1 MVSFAGKEYYCAEVS
16 GTEDVYGLTISV
28 TITQYLRCENG
39 YMYIFQFGG
48 THDSEYYDDFVSLM
62 NSVVYPEI
70 TQEKPVAAPSSPEN
84 DKAGQDHA
92 QKTQEIDSMEPEA
105 SAKMRPSAG
114 DIVIGLLLTIVI
126 YSIPII
132 VYRYGIRKAPVEKK
146 KAKRITIVYAGIAF
160 VAMSA
165 ILYFVFENGIAGSA
179 IIPWSVVNYTIL
191 SGGRGRRT
199 KNVDSSKDMMAA
211 KKDPVCLNPVMPAE
225 TKYEEGKTEAVLAL
239 FDTADQETEIMFC
252 HKCGSRLLP
261 DSLYCSRCGTK
272 VHDGGDR

>member
-1 MVSFAGKEYYCAEVS
+1 M
-16 GTEDVYGLTISV
+16 
-28 TITQYLRCENG
+28 
-39 YMYIFQFGG
+39 
-48 THDSEYYDDFVSLM
+48 
-62 NSVVYPEI
+62 
-70 TQEKPVAAPSSPEN
+70 
-84 DKAGQDHA
+84 
-92 QKTQEIDSMEPEA
+92 
-105 SAKMRPSAG
+105 
-114 DIVIGLLLTIVI
+114 IGLLLTIVI

-239 FDTADQETEIMFC
+239 FDTEDQETEIMFC